1 MTPEQKKDLL
11 LSILAM
17 DSYNRGY
24 DEGIEG
30 LGGLQSQVSA
40 ATLVDQSNVSD
51 TSEEVKASFYAA
63 AYTVGSE
70 IVIAYRGSVELQDF
84 LVTDLQL
91 ILNGAITS
99 FIPRQAE
106 LAAQF
111 YLKVKQDNPG
121 KTIVLTGH
129 SLGGVMAGRFETAV
143 RENPGV
149 AA

>member
-51 TSEEVKASFYAA
+51 TSEEVKASFNAA

-70 IVIAYRGSVELQDF
+70 IVIACRVGVSF
-84 LVTDLQL
+84 LPDWPSASTQ
-91 ILNGAITS
+91 GA
-99 FIPRQAE
+99 
-106 LAAQF
+106 
-111 YLKVKQDNPG
+111 
-121 KTIVLTGH
+121 
-129 SLGGVMAGRFETAV
+129 SL
-143 RENPGV
+143 
-149 AA
+149 

>member
-1 MTPEQKKDLL
+1 MTDKVELL
-11 LSILAM
+11 HAILAM
-17 DSYNRGY
+17 DSYNREY
-24 DEGIEG
+24 DAGIQVEG
-30 LGGLQSQVSA
+30 SQVGA
-40 ATLVDQSNVSD
+40 ATFRDHAASGIVEAEFSD
-51 TSEEVKASFYAA
+51 WQAASFYAA

-84 LVTDLQL
+84 LVPDLQL
-91 ILNGAITS
+91 ILNGSITS

-129 SLGGVMAGRFETAV
+129 SLGGVMAGRFETAAV
-143 RENPGV
+143 SYTHLG
-149 AA
+149 